1 MKQRQQATIT
11 YPIPFLMIAT
21 TDHLTGLTGLAPSA
35 WLSKNSAS
43 FVTASGAISEAGS
56 GWYWLAG
63 ASGDRDTL
71 GELVIHIAAS
81 ADADPLD
88 LTYTIVPWDP
98 FDSVRL
104 GLTALPNAAAFAA
117 DGLPSASGNW
127 NYSTRTVT
135 GGSVSVNAI
144 DSAVSASIADAAL
157 TRDWELIA
165 DTAAS
170 RSSINALRALRNKW
184 SISGAILTITEE
196 DDTTPAWTANLTSSS
211 DANPVTGVAPA

>member
-1 MKQRQQATIT
+1 
-11 YPIPFLMIAT
+11 
-21 TDHLTGLTGLAPSA
+21 
-35 WLSKNSAS
+35 
-43 FVTASGAISEAGS
+43 
-56 GWYWLAG
+56 LAG
-63 ASGDRDTL
+63 ASNDRDTL
-71 GELVIHIAAS
+71 GDLIIHVAAS
-81 ADADPLD
+81 AGADPFD
-88 LTYTIVPWDP
+88 ATYTIVPWDP